1 MLPLQYPRRWLLAG
15 ALILA
20 VILAAAILPWLAG
33 PTPSVSHA
41 DKWIHGVTFLV
52 LALWFTGQYAR
63 SHYIWIFVGLCAYGA
78 LIELGQ
84 ALIPY
89 RTAEWLDLGAD
100 AAGALAGI
108 IVALLLTGGW
118 SVYAERWLDERI
130 G

>member
-1 MLPLQYPRRWLLAG
+1 MLSLRYPRRWLLAG

-20 VILAAAILPWLAG
+20 GITAAAILPLSGSA
-33 PTPSVSHA
+33 PSVPQA
-41 DKWIHGVTFLV
+41 DKWLHGATFLL

-89 RTAEWLDLGAD
+89 RSAEWLDLAAD
-100 AAGALAGI
+100 VAGALAGI
-108 IVALLLTGGW
+108 LVALLLTGGW
-118 SVYAERWLDERI
+118 SVHAERWLDERI

>member
-1 MLPLQYPRRWLLAG
+1 MLPLRYPRRWLLAG

-20 VILAAAILPWLAG
+20 VVTSAAILPLAG
-33 PTPSVSHA
+33 SAPSLPQA
-41 DKWIHGVTFLV
+41 DKWLHGLTFLL

-63 SHYIWIFVGLCAYGA
+63 GNYIWIFVGLCTYGA
-78 LIELGQ
+78 LIEMGQ

-89 RTAEWLDLGAD
+89 RSAEWLDLGAD

-108 IVALLLTGGW
+108 LVALLLTGGW
-118 SVYAERWLDERI
+118 SVYVERWLEEHL